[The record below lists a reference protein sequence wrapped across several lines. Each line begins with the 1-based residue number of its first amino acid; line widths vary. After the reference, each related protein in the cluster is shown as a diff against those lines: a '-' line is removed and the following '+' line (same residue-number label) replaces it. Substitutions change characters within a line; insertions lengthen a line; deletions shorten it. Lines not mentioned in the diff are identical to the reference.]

1 MLSKMAKP
9 KEVADSY
16 NEIIKT
22 DLNKSK
28 LPELKSFAKSLHL
41 KVSGTKADLAAR
53 IRECLTMTANVI
65 KIQRNV
71 RRFFVSKWFKLKG
84 TSKGCVNESDFYTLE
99 PLDEIPYLLF
109 FQHTDQKHNYGF
121 NLKSLFTMTVK
132 NNNNNKFENPYN
144 RDNMKPAENKIVEIV
159 KLTNLLFPANELI
172 KHIVELSNGMT
183 TSSLVQAVL
192 SKERRPSRRQQQPQ
206 QHQQQQQLRQQT
218 ELRTIDQRI
227 TAIFMHIDQ
236 LGNYTQMQWLTR
248 LTPHR
253 IYYMIVKINQLWHA
267 LPRDLRNRICPRMS
281 PFSETIFGTRPIDA
295 ESPLEQIM
303 PLVVGMAETL
313 VFSGIDSEHQNL
325 GAMYFLTGLT
335 IVSLE
340 ARIQMPWLYDNFF
353 TIVPAA

>member
-9 KEVADSY
+9 KEVTDSY

-53 IRECLTMTANVI
+53 IRECLTMTTNVI

-84 TSKGCVNESDFYTLE
+84 TPKGCVNESDFYTLE

-132 NNNNNKFENPYN
+132 NNNNKFENPYN

-159 KLTNLLFPANELI
+159 KLTNVLFPANELI
-172 KHIVELSNGMT
+172 NHIVELSNGMT

-192 SKERRPSRRQQQPQ
+192 SKERRPARRQQ
-206 QHQQQQQLRQQT
+206 QHQQQLLQQQQQ
-218 ELRTIDQRI
+218 EQRTIDQRI

-236 LGNYTQMQWLTR
+236 LGNYTQMQWLTT
-248 LTPHR
+248 LTPQR
-253 IYYMIVKINQLWHA
+253 IYYMIVKISQLWHA
-267 LPRDLRNRICPRMS
+267 LPRDLRSRICPRIS
-281 PFSETIFGTRPIDA
+281 PFSETIFGTRPIDLR
-295 ESPLEQIM
+295 SPLEQIM

-313 VFSGIDSEHQNL
+313 VFSGIDPEHQNL

-353 TIVPAA
+353 TIVPTA